1 MNERDVEILSKI
13 LKYCEQINEANRQ
26 FNSSKTSFEGNS
38 VYRNAVAMCVMQI
51 GELVKR
57 LSDGYKTHTADE
69 IPWHQI
75 QGLRNVVAHEY
86 GKIDAESL
94 WETITDDIP
103 RLYEFCSEQITQINS
118 PEQGE
123 APKFQM

>member
-1 MNERDVEILSKI
+1 M
-13 LKYCEQINEANRQ
+13 KYCEQINEASSQ
-26 FNSSKTSFEGNS
+26 FNSSKKHFEENS

-51 GELVKR
+51 GELVKH
-57 LSDGYKTHTADE
+57 LSDEYKAHTAEE

-86 GKIDAESL
+86 GIIDIESL

-103 RLYEFCSEQITQINS
+103 QLYEFCSEQITQINS
-118 PEQGE
+118 PEQGK

>member
-1 MNERDVEILSKI
+1 MNELDIDVLNSII
-13 LKYCEQINEANRQ
+13 TYCKQIDDANRQ
-26 FNSSKTSFEGNS
+26 FDTKREDFENNS
-38 VYRNAVAMCVMQI
+38 VYRNAVAMCVLQI
-51 GELVKR
+51 GEQVKR
-57 LSDGYKTHTADE
+57 LSEEFKIQTAEE

-103 RLYEFCSEQITQINS
+103 RLFEFCSEQIAQIN
-118 PEQGE
+118 EQTQNGSYDF
-123 APKFQM
+123 KM